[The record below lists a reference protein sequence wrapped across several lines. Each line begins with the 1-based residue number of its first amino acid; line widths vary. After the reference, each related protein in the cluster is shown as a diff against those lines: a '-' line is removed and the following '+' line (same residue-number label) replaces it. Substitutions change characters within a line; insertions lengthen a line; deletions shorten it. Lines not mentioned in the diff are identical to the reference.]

1 MSFYLFGF
9 IGGLLGIV
17 VILLIVALF
26 TKKDYGLVRE
36 IRINQPKA
44 TVFNYILLLQNQDN
58 FTVWSRKDPEM
69 IKGFLGTDG
78 TVGAVST
85 WESKMKDVGKG
96 EQEITKIQAGVRV
109 DFELRFIKPFASTS
123 YAWFETEDIKGAQ
136 TKVIWGFSGKMNYP
150 MNLMLLTMD
159 MEKMIGKD
167 FEDGLN
173 KLKEILEK

>member
-1 MSFYLFGF
+1 MKFYFFGF
-9 IGGLLGIV
+9 IGGLLCIV
-17 VILLIVALF
+17 CILLIVALF
-26 TKKDYGLVRE
+26 TKKNYGLIRE
-36 IRINQPKA
+36 IIINQPK
-44 TVFNYILLLQNQDN
+44 TVVFNYLLLLRNQDN
-58 FTVWSRKDPEM
+58 FSVWSRKDPEM
-69 IKGFLGTDG
+69 IKGLLGTDG

-96 EQEITKIQAGVRV
+96 EQEIIKILDGVRI
-109 DFELRFIKPFASTS
+109 DFELRFLKPFPSTS
-123 YAWFETEDIKGAQ
+123 FAWFETEKISNTR
-136 TKVIWGFSGKMNYP
+136 TKVTWGFSGKMNYP